1 MSNRTKSGICILI
14 WGFTMWYLET
24 AFFGFNM
31 MPGSIAELVADGIVS
46 SAQLLGIYLIFTK
59 KQSV

>member
-1 MSNRTKSGICILI
+1 
-14 WGFTMWYLET
+14 MWYLET

-59 KQSV
+59 KQ

>member
-1 MSNRTKSGICILI
+1 MSNRTKSGIYILI

-59 KQSV
+59 KQ